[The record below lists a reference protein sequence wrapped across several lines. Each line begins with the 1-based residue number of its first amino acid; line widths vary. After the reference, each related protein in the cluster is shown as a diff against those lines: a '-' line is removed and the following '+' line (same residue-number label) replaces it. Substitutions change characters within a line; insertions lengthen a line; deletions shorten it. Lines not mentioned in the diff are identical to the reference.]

1 MKRIAL
7 SVALLAASIATAQ
20 AETLKIAVVPVPHA
34 EILEF
39 LKPELAKQGVE
50 LEVKVFTDYIQPDR
64 QVDEGRLDANYFQS
78 KPYYEAY
85 QKDRPSS
92 DQVPVV
98 AVHIEPFGAYSS
110 KIKSVAELK
119 DGATIAIPNDP
130 TNSGR
135 ALLLIAKQGLI
146 TLKDPSNIMAT
157 AADITSNP
165 KHLKFKELEAAMLPR
180 VLGQVD
186 MALINA
192 NYALEAKLE
201 PHKDALFIESS
212 ESPYAN
218 YLYVRR
224 DKANDPAVQ
233 KLGAL
238 LNSAQVKQ
246 FILDRYHG
254 DVVPAF

>member
-1 MKRIAL
+1 M
-7 SVALLAASIATAQ
+7 LAATLGTAQ

-110 KIKSVAELK
+110 KIKSVAELQ
-119 DGATIAIPNDP
+119 DGATVAIPNDP

-192 NYALEAKLE
+192 NYALEAKLV
-201 PHKDALFIESS
+201 PHKDALFIESA

-238 LNSAQVKQ
+238 LNSPQVKA